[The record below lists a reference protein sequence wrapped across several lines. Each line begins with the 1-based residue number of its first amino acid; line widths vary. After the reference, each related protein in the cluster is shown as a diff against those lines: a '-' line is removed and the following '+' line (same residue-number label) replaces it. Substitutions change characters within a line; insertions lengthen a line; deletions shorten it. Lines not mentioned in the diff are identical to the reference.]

1 MCVATGKLA
10 LDNAVALPYLCAK
23 IRHVTN
29 KYYNDVRNVTNKYI
43 ITTPD
48 DGNYSSNVILELV
61 DR

>member
-1 MCVATGKLA
+1 MCVAKLA
-10 LDNAVALPYLCAK
+10 LDNAVALSYLCAK
-23 IRHVTN
+23 IHHVTN
-29 KYYNDVRNVTNKYI
+29 KYYNVVRNVTSKFI